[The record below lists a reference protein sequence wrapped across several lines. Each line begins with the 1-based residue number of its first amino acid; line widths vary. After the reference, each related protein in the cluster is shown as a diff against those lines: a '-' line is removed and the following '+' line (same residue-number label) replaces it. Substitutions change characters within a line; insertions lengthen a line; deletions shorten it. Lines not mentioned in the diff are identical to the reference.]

1 MCQLD
6 INGIGALSVTMNVGY
21 VIHSSRT
28 SQQRILSIDG
38 CFFHFPQAL
47 MRKIQSLGH
56 KRQYERDSIDINGI
70 RTYTVHTTKD
80 MDLGDLRD

>member
-1 MCQLD
+1 MCQL
-6 INGIGALSVTMNVGY
+6 INGIGALSPANIMCDYERGLRNSLESNFPTA
-21 VIHSSRT
+21 H
-28 SQQRILSIDG
+28 IDG

-70 RTYTVHTTKD
+70 RTYTVHTTTD
-80 MDLGDLRD
+80 MD